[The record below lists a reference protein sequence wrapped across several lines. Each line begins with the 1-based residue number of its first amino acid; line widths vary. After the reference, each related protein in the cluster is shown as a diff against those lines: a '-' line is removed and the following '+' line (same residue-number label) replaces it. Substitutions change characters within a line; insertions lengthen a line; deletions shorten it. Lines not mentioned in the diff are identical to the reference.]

1 MDATQTIWIFVIA
14 LTLVAGVV
22 DFRTRKIPN
31 LITIPGMVAGITLR
45 TAMSGWTGAKVAVEG
60 AVLALVLLLPLVLA
74 RALGAGDW
82 KLMGAVGAF
91 VGPIIFLFVLFGSI
105 VVSGLMA
112 LVEMVRTKRVRETF
126 ENMLVL
132 VRGFISFGLRR
143 NSEIS
148 LDNPKLLK
156 VPFGV
161 AVAVSTV
168 ACFWAARLSK

>member
-1 MDATQTIWIFVIA
+1 MDATEDIWIFVIT
-14 LTLVAGVV
+14 LTLVAGLV

-45 TAMSGWTGAKVAVEG
+45 TAMSGWTGTKVAVEG
-60 AVLALVLLLPLVLA
+60 VVLALALLLPLVLA

-132 VRGFISFGLRR
+132 LRGFISFGLRR
-143 NSEIS
+143 NAEIS

>member
-1 MDATQTIWIFVIA
+1 MDATEAIWIFVIT
-14 LTLVAGVV
+14 LTLVAGLV

-31 LITIPGMVAGITLR
+31 IITIPGMVAGITLR
-45 TAMSGWTGAKVAVEG
+45 TAMSGWAGTKVAVEG
-60 AVLALVLLLPLVLA
+60 VLLALVLLLPLVLA

-112 LVEMVRTKRVRETF
+112 LVEMVRTKRVRETL
-126 ENMLVL
+126 ENMLAL
-132 VRGFISFGLRR
+132 LRGFISFGLRR